1 MKKTFDIQDFV
12 PVITDQTIKQALVK
26 RFKQRRKELGITQ
39 RMLSQRS
46 GVSYGSIRRF
56 ESEGEIALHALL
68 KLSVVIEC
76 LEDFNQLFKHAH
88 IKDIR
93 P

>member
-12 PVITDQTIKQALVK
+12 PVITEQTIKQTLVK

-56 ESEGEIALHALL
+56 ETEGEIALHALL
-68 KLSVVIEC
+68 KLSVVIDA
-76 LEDFNQLFKHAH
+76 LEDFNQLFKRAH
-88 IKDIR
+88 IKGIR